1 MTKEDTV
8 RDEDR
13 PLGVNK
19 LDDIIK
25 INSVGAE
32 LSQIYTNHSVRVAS
46 ITLLSDANVPDHHI
60 MFVSGHSG

>member
-8 RDEDR
+8 RYEDR

-19 LDDIIK
+19 LDDLIK

-32 LSQIYTNHSVRVAS
+32 LSQIYTNHSVREAS

-60 MFVSGHSG
+60 VFVSGHSS